1 MRLEAEEVVP
11 IIDSET
17 WHSGYT
23 AVGPR
28 CTECCS
34 SQGYKASLLHRSP
47 SPSSISRNSGFG
59 AWKVNNSAWTLAFSY
74 GHDRG
79 GSREAPSE
87 GFQMGEYPTKGS
99 GHRGRGED
107 MTGFMRIGDRP

>member
-1 MRLEAEEVVP
+1 MLQQ
-11 IIDSET
+11 S
-17 WHSGYT
+17 
-23 AVGPR
+23 
-28 CTECCS
+28 
-34 SQGYKASLLHRSP
+34 GYKASLLHRSP

-74 GHDRG
+74 RHDRG

-107 MTGFMRIGDRP
+107 MTGFMRIGDHPNAYLEILRVGITVKGDEILTGRGFQPQKT